1 MGNAAALVGGIDPAA
16 GKLPRARHAC
26 KRTRFVEPRDGEPC
40 VEVGGERFGDQRIER
55 RVAELTP
62 PGGLGRR
69 AANAHRL
76 RGIGARRLDLRRHIV
91 GANGGTS
98 GKAKKQN
105 GGRKLGDQCHWVSSC
120 GLVSGLE
127 RRRASRRK
135 TVLRSEEHTSELQH
149 YCATRLPAS
158 S

>member
-76 RGIGARRLDLRRHIV
+76 RGIGARR
-91 GANGGTS
+91 
-98 GKAKKQN
+98 
-105 GGRKLGDQCHWVSSC
+105 
-120 GLVSGLE
+120 
-127 RRRASRRK
+127 
-135 TVLRSEEHTSELQH
+135 SEEHTSELQSLMRTS
-149 YCATRLPAS
+149 YDVFRLTKNTPAACRQS
-158 S
+158 RE